1 MNTNTNLGSIL
12 PLNCDLDKIAVIDLS
27 KGSNSYS
34 FKDIDQKSNAVARGL
49 LSKNI
54 KSGDRVAILSDNSI
68 NLISTFFGS
77 MRAGIVPVL
86 INTKLTNFQVEN
98 ILIETKSKILFTD
111 QQSKFNSET
120 INFNNEFEKFLDHG
134 DFKSYEPTDTDVA
147 FIIYTSGSSGD
158 PKSAAITHH
167 GHLWAIKRN
176 ISYDSKWSHKSISL
190 ISAPLYHT
198 NGLTT
203 FEGAFASGAT
213 VVLLPKFNPLNCI
226 KAIEEYKVTTVFCVP
241 TMLSMIIQELCI
253 TTSDLTSVKQIRSAS
268 SQFNESLLVSIK
280 EYFPNA
286 TVLNSYGITEVG
298 PSLFGPHPEGL
309 SRPITSVGYPV
320 DEIKYRLK
328 DNILQIKSPSM
339 QLFNHN
345 DCSNSFFT
353 EDGFFNTNDIFKIDE
368 NGFYYFLGRNDDMFK
383 CGANKVY
390 PSEVQAILERHLS
403 VNSSFVIGL
412 PDDIKGF
419 KPYAFVV
426 LKTGKHTTEKE
437 LKEHC
442 LSNGPAYLHPRR
454 VWILDELP
462 LTGTNKV
469 NSRLL
474 KDLAITNLANQ
485 K

>member
-27 KGSNSYS
+27 KESSSYS

-49 LSKNI
+49 LLKNI
-54 KSGDRVAILSDNSI
+54 KPGDKVAIFSDNSI

-77 MRAGIVPVL
+77 MRAGIIPVL
-86 INTKLTNFQVEN
+86 VNTKLTEFQVEK
-98 ILIETKSKILFTD
+98 ILTETKSKILFTD
-111 QQSKFNSET
+111 QQKKFNFET
-120 INFNNEFEKFLDHG
+120 INFNSEFEKFLDYG
-134 DFKSYEPTDTDVA
+134 NFKSYEPTDTDIA

-158 PKSAAITHH
+158 PKSAVITHR

-203 FEGAFASGAT
+203 FEGAYSAGAT
-213 VVLLPKFNPLNCI
+213 VVLLPKFNPLNCV
-226 KAIEEYKVTTVFCVP
+226 KAIEKYKVTTVFCVP
-241 TMLSMIIQELCI
+241 TMLSMIIEEQHI
-253 TTSDLTSVKQIRSAS
+253 KIADLTSVKQIRSAS

-280 EYFPNA
+280 KYFPNA

-298 PSLFGPHPEGL
+298 PSLFGPHPKGL
-309 SRPITSVGYPV
+309 PRPITSVGYPV

-328 DNILQIKSPSM
+328 DSILQIKSPSM
-339 QLFNHN
+339 QLFYHN
-345 DCSNSFFT
+345 DCGFT
-353 EDGFFNTNDIFKIDE
+353 EDGFFNTDDIFKIDE

-390 PSEVQAILERHLS
+390 PLEVQAILERHPS
-403 VNSSFVIGL
+403 VNSSFVVGL

-426 LKTGKHTTEKE
+426 LKTGEHTTEKE

-442 LSNGPAYLHPRR
+442 LSNGPAYLHPRKIW
-454 VWILDELP
+454 VLDELP